1 MKFPDPKDLAPW
13 LEYLSG
19 ISTPV
24 IACTAVA
31 HLLVFLIL
39 WIWYGRDLR
48 IIAGSLDD
56 FTRGLKHRS
65 VLGRSAPL
73 TNQIDAFVEDIN
85 DVLSDDSRHADRVQ
99 CLHRMH
105 ILDEKRSYLDSLSFE
120 TISHTAH
127 TMIEAYPLA
136 GVLGTI
142 LAIGSALQ
150 KHDNSS
156 ATATMNNIV
165 SRFGDAIWS
174 TFAGLCAAMLLMF
187 INSMLDTRFSRLTR
201 CRNHVRDVVAR
212 AKRELGMAAAL
223 RSENGT

>member
-24 IACTAVA
+24 IACTAII
-31 HLLVFLIL
+31 HLVVFLIL

-48 IIAGSLDD
+48 VIAGCLDD

-99 CLHRMH
+99 CLHLSLIH
-105 ILDEKRSYLDSLSFE
+105 I
-120 TISHTAH
+120 
-127 TMIEAYPLA
+127 
-136 GVLGTI
+136 
-142 LAIGSALQ
+142 
-150 KHDNSS
+150 
-156 ATATMNNIV
+156 
-165 SRFGDAIWS
+165 
-174 TFAGLCAAMLLMF
+174 
-187 INSMLDTRFSRLTR
+187 
-201 CRNHVRDVVAR
+201 
-212 AKRELGMAAAL
+212 
-223 RSENGT
+223 